1 MKKILLAIALPTLL
15 ITACSKEKGNNAQDT
30 LQQQA
35 VVLNER
41 LEMAQDSKDSLIFL
55 MSDIYSGIEEIN
67 VQEGLLYNLRGSE
80 DGAQR
85 AEIIDNLS
93 RIKSEL
99 QAKQARL
106 DQLTQQFNATNDK
119 NGQLA
124 KEVARLKTVISQKE
138 AKITELTNQLQNAK
152 QEITAL
158 NEKVTVTEEQVKTE
172 SAAKEVA
179 IAKADSAA
187 AVNQKLVNDANR
199 VFYAIGTKKELEKN
213 NILHKKKV
221 LQKEYNSNYF
231 KASDKRS
238 LQVIPCYNK
247 KVKVLTGQPADSYRI
262 ETTADGMKSIVITNA
277 ARFWG
282 TTNFLVIQV
291 G

>member
-1 MKKILLAIALPTLL
+1 MKKLLFALALPALML
-15 ITACSKEKGNNAQDT
+15 VSCNKDKDNSSADT
-30 LQQQA
+30 LAEQA
-35 VVLNER
+35 AVLNER

-67 VQEGLLYNLRGSE
+67 VQEGLLYNLRGNE
-80 DGAQR
+80 NAAQR
-85 AEIIDNLS
+85 TEIMDNLA

-106 DQLTQQFNATNDK
+106 DELTKQFNASNDK

-124 KEVARLKTVISQKE
+124 KEVARLKTVISQNE
-138 AKITELTNQLQNAK
+138 AKITDLTNQLQNAN
-152 QEITAL
+152 QQITEL
-158 NEKVTVTEEQVKTE
+158 NDKVVATEAQVRTE
-172 SAAKEVA
+172 AAAKDSVA
-179 IAKADSAA
+179 KVANEAK
-187 AVNQKLVNDANR
+187 VENEKLVNDANR

-221 LQKEYNSNYF
+221 LQNEYNSNYF
-231 KASDKRS
+231 KTADKRS
-238 LQVIPCYNK
+238 LTVIPCYNK
-247 KVKVLTGQPADSYRI
+247 KAEILTGQPKDSYRF
-262 ETTADGMKSIVITNA
+262 EKTADGMQNLVITNA

-282 TTNFLVIQV
+282 TTNFLVIKV